1 MIGRNA
7 PEDGRNDY
15 GQTLFHMRPAAF
27 YGGGTMRKMRWL
39 SLAICLGMVFSLAAC
54 TGTEDQEKPDPNPPG
69 GGTGTEE
76 RPEGT
81 LTVDDVYVW
90 TGYPAVE
97 FFPEFSVAS
106 EAEPIT
112 YEYDNT
118 YIEVDGENN
127 LISSKAET
135 AGRTVVTAKSEH
147 FSTEFNVYYSPVD
160 KSGSWYDTSAYV
172 SYAQTLSRLCAQE
185 GTDGRTTVFLGDSFF
200 DTRYFWTNFDSYYE
214 GMDALCCGISSTT
227 SYDWETLAS
236 VVLGDLVPANIAI
249 HIGTN
254 NFYDDHMDHIE
265 TTAAL
270 QRLFLVLHDL
280 YPETNIYYFSI
291 TQRLDSSYATMV
303 DITNADMQAWCEGRD
318 WITWLDTSSELTVDK
333 LKDGIHP
340 KLENYNVFTEAL
352 EEARMPLYL
361 K

>member
-1 MIGRNA
+1 
-7 PEDGRNDY
+7 
-15 GQTLFHMRPAAF
+15 
-27 YGGGTMRKMRWL
+27 MRKMRWL
-39 SLAICLGMVFSLAAC
+39 SLALCLGMVFSLAAC
-54 TGTEDQEKPDPNPPG
+54 VGTEEQEKPNPDPPG
-69 GGTGTEE
+69 GDTGSED
-76 RPEGT
+76 RLEGT
-81 LTVDDVYVW
+81 LTIGDVYVW
-90 TGYPAVE
+90 TEYPAVE

-106 EAEPIT
+106 ETEPIT
-112 YEYDNT
+112 YEYDST

-135 AGRTVVTAKSEH
+135 AGKAVVKAKSEH

-160 KSGSWYDTSAYV
+160 KSGKQYDTSAYV

-185 GTDGRTTVFLGDSFF
+185 GTDGKTTVFLGDSFF

-291 TQRLDSSYATMV
+291 TQRSDTSYATMV
-303 DITNADMQAWCEGRD
+303 SNTNASMQAWCEGRE
-318 WITWLDTSSELTVDK
+318 WITWLDTSSKLTVDK